1 MNIEEV
7 RLFALSL
14 PEVEEQMPFGPT
26 VLVFKSNTKI
36 FLLLPLDELEL
47 QFNVKCDPEKAIQ
60 QRMEYPDCI
69 LPGWHMNK
77 KHWNTILANGQL
89 SDTNLK
95 ELITDSYQLVQ
106 PKPKKRKSA
115 L

>member
-77 KHWNTILANGQL
+77 KHWNTLHLNRIVPSKSIQSLVLN
-89 SDTNLK
+89 SYNLIRK
-95 ELITDSYQLVQ
+95 
-106 PKPKKRKSA
+106 KP
-115 L
+115 